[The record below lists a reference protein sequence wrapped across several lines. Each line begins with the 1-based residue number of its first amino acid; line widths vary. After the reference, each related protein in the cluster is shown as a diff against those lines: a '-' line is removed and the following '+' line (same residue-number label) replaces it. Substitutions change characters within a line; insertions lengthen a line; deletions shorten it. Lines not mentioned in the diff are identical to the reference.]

1 MINLSITVRNLPELR
16 ANFARAPQTALKY
29 LARAV
34 QAAVF
39 EVEKEAVDKNFRFK
53 TPRAKRSGFLALS
66 FSYGRYFSPSKL
78 MASIGPTAHY
88 APYVYF
94 GTSRG
99 IKPNSFMD
107 RIAKAAEPNITKHF
121 EKAVDLFVSD
131 LAKL

>member
-34 QAAVF
+34 QASVF
-39 EVEKEAVDKNFRFK
+39 EVEKEAVDSNFQFK
-53 TPRAKRSGFLALS
+53 TPRAQRSGYLALS
-66 FSYGRYFSPSKL
+66 FAYGRYFSPSKL

-88 APYVYF
+88 APYVHF

-99 IKPNSFMD
+99 IRPNPFME
-107 RIAKAAEPNITKHF
+107 RIAAAALPHVNTHF
-121 EKAVDLFVSD
+121 EKAIDLFLTD